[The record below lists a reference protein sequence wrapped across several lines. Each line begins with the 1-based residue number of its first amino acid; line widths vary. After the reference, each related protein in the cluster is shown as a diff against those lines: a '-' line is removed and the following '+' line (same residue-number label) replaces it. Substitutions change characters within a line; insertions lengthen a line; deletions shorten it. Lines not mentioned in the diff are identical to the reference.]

1 MMIKTKKVLG
11 VMGSPRK
18 KGNTHIL
25 VSNILEAAQNAGAS
39 NEMIFLGDKHIEECD
54 GCCICWKDKECPKA
68 DDMLELYPKI
78 IESDVIIFGTPVYWY
93 GPTAIMKS
101 FLDRFVYFNCPDN
114 RIKIKGK
121 DAVLVIPFEE
131 ETPATAE
138 LVIEMFRRSF
148 DYLEMNLI
156 DCIVVPGVS
165 KRGDVLKKTESLNKC
180 LELGKRFMSL

>member
-1 MMIKTKKVLG
+1 MERSKKILG

-25 VSNILEAAQNAGAS
+25 VSNILEAAENNGAFT
-39 NEMIFLGDKHIEECD
+39 EMIFLGNKLIEECN
-54 GCCICWKDKECPKA
+54 GCLICWKDKECPKA
-68 DDMLELYPKI
+68 DDMLEFYPKI

-114 RIKIKGK
+114 RLKIKGK
-121 DAVLVIPFEE
+121 GAVLVIPFEE

-138 LVIEMFRRSF
+138 LVVEIFKRSF

-156 DCIVVPGVS
+156 ESIVVPGVS
-165 KRGDVLKKTESLNKC
+165 KRGDVLKKKESLKKC
-180 LELGKRFMSL
+180 RELGKRLGSR